1 MYDRD
6 HGHAAGSDLARSKPA
21 AETRG
26 PESRSADNKPSQVD
40 PLLRTLSAGP
50 GVSPGRTGALLG
62 LTISRTPYRAQR
74 SLLEMQ
80 RSHGNRQVRRLIS
93 RSLGT
98 EGETLNRPEVEGAI
112 EGARGSGQ
120 ALDST
125 VRRRMDSAFGSDF
138 SGVRVHTDDRAD
150 RLNRSLE
157 ARAFTTGQ
165 DIFFRR
171 GEYQPG
177 SPTGKKLLAHELTHV
192 VQQTGNV
199 RAKLTIGQP
208 GDRYEQEADRVA
220 EQVVRMPESSG
231 VEQSG
236 TGRARTMCPECEEE
250 QSLQMSTASLLQG
263 LATSG
268 SSGAAQSLMETE
280 EGTETVAVNRSDSG
294 ATSTVNGGG
303 GGAAS
308 SSCSVTG
315 SFTSIPSGT
324 VAATVSGGRLR
335 ASFSMIGEFSP
346 SIPCNCSGGEYRQY
360 VRGRFTSNGSNVTH
374 RLCGTNLHP
383 TNYQED
389 CGIFG
394 GTTYKYGY
402 RSIHFG
408 NSYFTNP
415 DQATGC
421 KFVGY
426 DSPGIGGASGDTV
439 AVNLDFLGA
448 LIDTDNGNKVL
459 TASAWSVVGSA
470 TLP

>member
-6 HGHAAGSDLARSKPA
+6 QGRAASSDFARSKPA
-21 AETRG
+21 SETRE
-26 PESRSADNKPSQVD
+26 PESQAAESKTNQFD

-62 LTISRTPYRAQR
+62 LAISRSPYRVQR
-74 SLLEMQ
+74 TLLQLQ
-80 RSHGNRQVRRLIS
+80 RSHGNRHVQRLLS
-93 RSLGT
+93 RSLGS
-98 EGETLNRPEVEGAI
+98 EGETVDSPEIEGAI

-120 ALDST
+120 ALGST
-125 VRRRMDSAFGSDF
+125 IRRRMDSAFGSDF

-150 RLNRSLE
+150 RLNKSLD
-157 ARAFTTGQ
+157 ARAFTTGK
-165 DIFFRR
+165 DIFFRQ

-177 SPTGKKLLAHELTHV
+177 SPSGKKLLAHELTHV

-220 EQVVRMPESSG
+220 EQVVGMPEPG
-231 VEQSG
+231 VVGQAGAGSP
-236 TGRARTMCPECEEE
+236 RTMCPECEEE
-250 QSLQMSTASLLQG
+250 EPLQMSSASLLRS

-268 SSGAAQSLMETE
+268 SSGTTQSLMETE
-280 EGTETVAVNRSDSG
+280 EGTETIAVNRLENG
-294 ATSTVNGGG
+294 STTTLNGGG

-324 VAATVSGGRLR
+324 LAATVSGGRLS

-346 SIPCNCSGGEYRQY
+346 SVPCNCSGGEYRQY

-383 TNYQED
+383 TTYQED
-389 CGIFG
+389 CAVSG

-402 RSIHFG
+402 RSIPFS
-408 NSYFTNP
+408 NSRFTNP

-421 KFVGY
+421 RFVGF
-426 DSPGIGGASGDTV
+426 DRPGIGGASGATV
-439 AVNLDFLGA
+439 SVNLDFIGA
-448 LIDTDNGNKVL
+448 LIDTDHGNRVL
-459 TASAWSVVGSA
+459 AASMWSVVGSA